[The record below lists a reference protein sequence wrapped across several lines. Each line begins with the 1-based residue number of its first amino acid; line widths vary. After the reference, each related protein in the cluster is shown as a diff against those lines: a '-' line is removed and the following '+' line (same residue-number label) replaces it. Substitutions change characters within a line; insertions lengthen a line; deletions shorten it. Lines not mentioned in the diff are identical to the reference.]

1 MPVYADP
8 SELRTGT
15 RLPKGVVAATLPLPG
30 LETRTGGDILI
41 TPLERPLK
49 DVRRNVL
56 PVRIML
62 RQHFDSGA
70 VLVARKSGTDL
81 LNSLADLKEI
91 ELRMLEWAG
100 PGACWLVHTGVYAVE
115 SGTVT
120 IDGYASRVKPKQ
132 VEAAL
137 FWWKRRGG
145 HCKHLDS
152 DTRIGAWL
160 NEMLT
165 YARRVMEEPVR
176 CVVHK
181 PAQALVKGDQNWV
194 TTGLAFPLG
203 FGVKKRE
210 AIYETLKAEGLQPSV
225 GNAVFRVAFGDKGV
239 PGIGKVLRQ
248 RCIEWCGFDEEFPP
262 VKEAKE

>member
-1 MPVYADP
+1 MPIYADP
-8 SELRTGT
+8 SELRQGT

-41 TPLERPLK
+41 TPLEKPLK
-49 DVRRNVL
+49 DVRRDVL

-70 VLVARKSGTDL
+70 VLVARKSGADL
-81 LNSLADLKEI
+81 LNSLADLKEV
-91 ELRMLEWAG
+91 ELRMLEWVG
-100 PGACWLVHTGVYAVE
+100 PGACWLVHTGVYTVEGNAV
-115 SGTVT
+115 TV
-120 IDGYASRVKPKQ
+120 DGYASRIKPQQ

-152 DTRIGAWL
+152 DDHIGAWL

-176 CVVHK
+176 YVVHK
-181 PAQALVKGDQNWV
+181 PAQALVKGKQDWV
-194 TTGLAFPLG
+194 TTGLAFPPG
-203 FGVKKRE
+203 IGWKKRK
-210 AIYETLKAEGLQPSV
+210 AICESLKTDNLESSV
-225 GNAVFRVAFGDKGV
+225 ANAVFRVTGGV
-239 PGIGKVLRQ
+239 VKIPGIGKALIE
-248 RCIEWCGFDEEFPP
+248 RCREWCGFDEE
-262 VKEAKE
+262 E